1 VADRDRERETGVAL
15 VRVAEVI
22 DQRVI
27 GQLVRVP
34 EAKDRR
40 ERLDKHLRAKAV
52 LVPRSRAVKEAVA
65 KRPRVGHAEAA
76 VVAELVLALELVA
89 ALAEPARSPRVLTAL
104 PSPSTAKSIR
114 RNCE

>member
-1 VADRDRERETGVAL
+1 MPL
-15 VRVAEVI
+15 VRVAAVI
-22 DQRVI
+22 GQRVI
-27 GQLVRVP
+27 GQRVIGQRGRVL
-34 EAKDRR
+34 EVKDRR